1 MIKETIPNTVLM
13 NIIISLSFLSKDRF
27 QVARNECKFYDRITE
42 FVEFY
47 SNAKTSINNLFQRTK
62 IQKLIRKISLIC
74 ALICFFT
81 KTLTLIKSIKKLI

>member
-47 SNAKTSINNLFQRTK
+47 SNSKTSIKEFN
-62 IQKLIRKISLIC
+62 IRG
-74 ALICFFT
+74 
-81 KTLTLIKSIKKLI
+81 